1 MSAKFRGNVGERRH
15 VKAVF
20 PGTFDPVTNGHLD
33 IVERATRLF
42 DEVVVGVYADPPK
55 QLTFSADER
64 VEMFRQS
71 LVHMPEVEVRL
82 FSILMVEF
90 AHEVGATVV
99 VRGLRI
105 GADFEYERELA
116 LMNREIAPDIEVACL
131 LTSLEYQFVSSSRVK
146 EIAELHGDVSRF
158 IPLMVNEK
166 LKEKFG

>member
-1 MSAKFRGNVGERRH
+1 M

-20 PGTFDPVTNGHLD
+20 PGTFDPVTNGHLNM
-33 IVERATRLF
+33 VERAARLF
-42 DEVVVGVYADPPK
+42 DEVVVGVYTDPPK
-55 QLTFSADER
+55 TVMFSADER
-64 VEMFRQS
+64 VDMFRQS

-82 FSILMVEF
+82 FSTLMVEF

-131 LTSLEYQFVSSSRVK
+131 LTSLEYQFLSSTRVK

-158 IPLMVNEK
+158 VPPVAYERLRER
-166 LKEKFG
+166 FGHGGTA

>member
-1 MSAKFRGNVGERRH
+1 MVR
-15 VKAVF
+15 AVF
-20 PGTFDPVTNGHLD
+20 PGTFDPVTNGHLNM
-33 IVERATRLF
+33 VERAARLF
-42 DEVVVGVYADPPK
+42 DEVVVGVYTDPPK
-55 QLTFSADER
+55 TVMFSADER
-64 VEMFRQS
+64 VDMFRQS

-82 FSILMVEF
+82 FSTLMVEF

-131 LTSLEYQFVSSSRVK
+131 LTSLEYQFLSSTRVK

-158 IPLMVNEK
+158 VPPVVNER
-166 LKEKFG
+166 LRERFGHGGTA